1 MCAPKPDLQWWVLTF
16 NPLAFYWTPIVSAAL
31 GKTWTC
37 STIGHTCAFLGTCDD
52 HNVLIG
58 QRGSNH
64 PASAVVRRSSTAE
77 TMIRAENLGF
87 AYRAQRK
94 SDPNNHT
101 HNIGGIN
108 FVLSKGSSIGVVGGM
123 EPKSTL
129 LRVLAGIFAPTS
141 GQLSIAPGAT
151 IGLLALGVGFNGF
164 LTGRDNAVLSALLM
178 GYSSK
183 TAENHLEDIKKFSEL
198 GDAFERPVRTYSS
211 GMRARLSFS
220 TLLHLHVDVL
230 LIDEVLAVGDG
241 HFARKAKA
249 ALREKVEGDQT
260 VVLVSHSAKDI
271 TELCDT
277 AIWLSGN
284 AMKLAGPAHEVVQA
298 YEASL

>member
-1 MCAPKPDLQWWVLTF
+1 M
-16 NPLAFYWTPIVSAAL
+16 
-31 GKTWTC
+31 
-37 STIGHTCAFLGTCDD
+37 
-52 HNVLIG
+52 
-58 QRGSNH
+58 
-64 PASAVVRRSSTAE
+64 RRSSTAE
-77 TMIRAENLGF
+77 TLIRAENLGF

-101 HNIGGIN
+101 HNTIGGIN
-108 FVLSKGSSIGVVGGM
+108 FVLSKGSSIGVVGRNGAG
-123 EPKSTL
+123 KSTL

-141 GQLSIAPGAT
+141 GRLSIAPGAT

-183 TAENHLEDIKKFSEL
+183 TAEIHLEDIKKFSEL